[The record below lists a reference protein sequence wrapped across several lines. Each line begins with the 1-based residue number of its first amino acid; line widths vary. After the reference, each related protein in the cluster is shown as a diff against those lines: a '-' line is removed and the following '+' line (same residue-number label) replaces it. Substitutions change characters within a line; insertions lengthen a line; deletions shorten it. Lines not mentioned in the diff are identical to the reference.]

1 MTPDEKLT
9 SFDTSNDKG
18 DEDDEKS
25 NTALIVIII
34 VVIIIVVVLVAICIF
49 CMIKKKQSKA
59 NQVSTINVELG
70 PSSGSR
76 SGAATANNSSA
87 VPMDSLES
95 QDREKGKSGKETE
108 RQLVDTD
115 F

>member
-1 MTPDEKLT
+1 MT

-70 PSSGSR
+70 PSSGSGSR